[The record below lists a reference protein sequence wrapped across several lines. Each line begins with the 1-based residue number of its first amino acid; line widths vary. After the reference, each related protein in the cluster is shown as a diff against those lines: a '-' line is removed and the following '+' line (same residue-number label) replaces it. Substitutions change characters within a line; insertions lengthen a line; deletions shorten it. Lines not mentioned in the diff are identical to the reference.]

1 MTDESRQ
8 LLDRWVKELDAGTAR
23 PDDVA
28 FVFEQEILRTG
39 DVTLL
44 SLAPTSV
51 VNAILRDVENFL
63 RNGEWV
69 VSAKGGSPRDASAEM
84 TRLCALLSGAGMLQS

>member
-1 MTDESRQ
+1 MTRQ
-8 LLDRWVKELDAGTAR
+8 HLDSWMKELDAGTAR

-51 VNAILRDVENFL
+51 VNAFHRDIDAFL

-69 VSAKGGSPRDASAEM
+69 ISAAGGSPRDASAAM
-84 TRLCALLSGAGMLQS
+84 ARLCTLLKDAGMLQS